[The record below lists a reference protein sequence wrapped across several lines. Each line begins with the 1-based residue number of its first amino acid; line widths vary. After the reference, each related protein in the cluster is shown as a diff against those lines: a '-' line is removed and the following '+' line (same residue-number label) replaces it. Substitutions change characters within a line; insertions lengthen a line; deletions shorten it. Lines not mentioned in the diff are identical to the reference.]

1 MTMSSIGNSSLE
13 KARAEVY
20 RFFATL
26 FLNQPTQELL
36 DGILSDQGASA
47 LEALFPDEP
56 SVGRFREMIRDY
68 LNGNNKAEEFLLDYE
83 AMFRVPG
90 DAYVHPYESVYRHE
104 SYPGGGAKKAMVY
117 GVWAQ
122 EVAKLYQ
129 AEGLAPREGFTELP
143 DHLGVELEFMAFLCQ
158 RVAEAVASGDHK
170 EAEVFGSKQ
179 REFLQN
185 HLLSWSEK
193 CLMKIK
199 EKASTPLYRHLANL
213 LKSFLEEENS
223 C

>member
-1 MTMSSIGNSSLE
+1 MSSTNNSDIE

-36 DGILSDQGASA
+36 DGVLSDQGASA

-56 SVGRFREMIRDY
+56 SEVRFREMVGDY
-68 LNGNNKAEEFLLDYE
+68 RNGNNKAEEFLLDYE

-90 DAYVHPYESVYRHE
+90 DAYIHPYESVYRHE
-104 SYPGGGAKKAMVY
+104 SQPGEGVKKAMVY

-122 EVAKLYQ
+122 EVAKLYE
-129 AEGLAPREGFTELP
+129 AEGLAPREGFSELP

-158 RVAEAVASGDHK
+158 RAAEAEANEDHK

-193 CLMKIK
+193 CLMKMK
-199 EKASTPLYRHLANL
+199 EKASTPLYRHFASL
-213 LKSFLEEENS
+213 LKSFLMEERS

>member
-1 MTMSSIGNSSLE
+1 MTMPSIVSPDLG

-26 FLNQPTQELL
+26 ILNQPTQEIL
-36 DGILSDQGASA
+36 DGVLSDQGASA
-47 LEALFPDEP
+47 LEALFPDDP
-56 SVGRFREMIRDY
+56 SVGRFRELVEDY
-68 LNGNNKAEEFLLDYE
+68 RNGHNKAEEFLLDYE

-90 DAYVHPYESVYRHE
+90 DAYIHPYESVYRHE
-104 SYPGGGAKKAMVY
+104 NDPGGGGKKARVY

-122 EVAKLYQ
+122 EVAKLYE
-129 AEGLAPREGFTELP
+129 AEGLEPREGFTELP

-158 RVAEAVASGDHK
+158 RAAEAVASGDQK
-170 EAEVFGSKQ
+170 EAEIFGSKQ

-185 HLLSWSEK
+185 HLLPWSEK
-193 CLMKIK
+193 CLVKMK

-213 LKSFLEEENS
+213 LKSFLVEERS